1 VITVAQHVTVALTI
15 SGVSRVRGLPCDSLN
30 DRANEMPDPITT
42 KVARRVLDS
51 CG

>member
-1 VITVAQHVTVALTI
+1 VITVAQHVTVALNI
-15 SGVSRVRGLPCDSLN
+15 SGVSRVYGLRGDCLN
-30 DRANEMPDPITT
+30 GRANEMPDPITT

>member
-1 VITVAQHVTVALTI
+1 VY
-15 SGVSRVRGLPCDSLN
+15 GLPGDSLN
-30 DRANEMPDPITT
+30 GRVDELLDLVTT